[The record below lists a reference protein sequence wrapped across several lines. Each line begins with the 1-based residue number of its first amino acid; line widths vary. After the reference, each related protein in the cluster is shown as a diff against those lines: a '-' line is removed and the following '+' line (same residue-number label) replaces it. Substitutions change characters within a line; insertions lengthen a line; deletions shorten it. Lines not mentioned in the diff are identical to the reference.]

1 MYLTETPTRF
11 TFGGFMRKL
20 LVCSLV
26 LVLLLAPSS
35 LLTAQTVDTSILG
48 SLTDPQGS
56 VIPGATVLVRA
67 EATGQEKT
75 VKTSGDGQYRVQFLV
90 PGTYSVTVTATGFAQ
105 AIRTGIQ
112 LALSQQIHLDVAM
125 SLGSTQ
131 QSVEVSAGQA
141 VLQTENATLGTT
153 VDTNRTVN
161 LPLNGRKFND
171 LAVLTP
177 GVRVSNP
184 DNHSS
189 STAGSTIASNSGRSD
204 WGAVQVDGVVMTNT
218 RSAYVNSYPSVD
230 AIEEFRVQ
238 TGNFSAEYGFSA
250 GTNINVQLKS
260 GTNRFHGSAF
270 EFIRNDAVDARN
282 YFRVA
287 PLRKNILRQN
297 QFGATIGG
305 PIYKNKTF
313 FFFSYEG
320 LRSTAETP
328 SLAFV
333 LTPAQ
338 RAGDFS
344 AYTGTLRN
352 PYTGGTYASKQIP
365 VNAVAQ
371 NNINTYMPLPNGSF
385 SGGANYSGVSI
396 GDQANNQYIGRVDHK
411 FNDRNSIFVHYIYG
425 YRGFPFTD
433 TNPNFRYTGTYPMHN
448 AALQY
453 IHVFSPALVNEARA
467 GVNLEHVKQLSIRTG
482 TGFTIESLGIN
493 GFLVGGPN
501 GRPLTPNEE
510 GFPLLSISGF
520 LGIGDS
526 RAASN
531 LDYSRTF
538 LFADNVTWTKGKHTL
553 LFGAD
558 IRKVAGNATTNNTPF
573 GQQSFTGDMTGYAPA
588 DYMLGVPRT
597 SVTPEGVPI
606 SSIRQWRTAE
616 YAQDNWRLNDR
627 LTLNLGVRYEIYGV
641 PVDLNNVSRTLD
653 FNQNPIQLVP
663 APGQRLNDVW
673 SITYKD
679 IAPRLGFAWSFHPTT
694 IIRGGY
700 GMTYYGGQFDNL
712 NIMQLNPP
720 TAGSLTIT
728 NPLCSTTVNC
738 TTPPVATIQTPV
750 PASLYPNPP
759 FFNVVTMPADRHRPD
774 LQVQTWNLTVE
785 QQFGRAVL
793 SSSYVGTKGS
803 NLDTSIQYYNSPQ
816 PGGVGAV
823 QQRRPYPNFARIRAL
838 DFTGASNYNALQEH
852 LEWRVNPRSNIT
864 ASYVWSHMFDN
875 QGNSTNAGGCTC
887 QNVRSPHEWASG
899 TNDQRHN
906 LVLAY
911 VYRLPDFTKSKLAGY
926 GVNGWTINGI
936 VALATGSPV
945 NVTQS
950 TDGQNVDNPWQ
961 RPNLVQ
967 GQNAYLPS
975 KSAINGWYNKNA
987 FAVSTAT
994 FGTTPRNSL
1003 IGTGVKT
1010 VNVSVMKNFVMPYA
1024 ESHNLQVRF
1033 EAFNALNTPQFSN
1046 PGASFGASSFGLIS
1060 STKINNRE
1068 LQLAAKY
1075 VF

>member
-1 MYLTETPTRF
+1 
-11 TFGGFMRKL
+11 MRKL
-20 LVCSLV
+20 LGFLFVSF
-26 LVLLLAPSS
+26 VLLPSS
-35 LLTAQTVDTSILG
+35 ILVSQTVDTSILG
-48 SLTDPQGS
+48 SVTDPQGS
-56 VIPGATVLVRA
+56 VIADATVLVRA
-67 EATGQEKT
+67 DATGQEKT
-75 VKTSGDGQYRVQFLV
+75 VKTTGDGQYRVQYLV
-90 PGTYSVTVTATGFAQ
+90 PGIYTITVNASGFANST
-105 AIRTGIQ
+105 RSGIQ
-112 LALSQQIHLDVAM
+112 LALSQQIHLDVTM
-125 SLGSTQ
+125 SISGTQ
-131 QSVEVSAGQA
+131 QTVDVSTSQPL
-141 VLQTENATLGTT
+141 LQSENATLGTT

-177 GVRVSNP
+177 GVRITNP

-204 WGAVQVDGVVMTNT
+204 WGAVLVDGVAMTNT
-218 RSAYVNSYPSVD
+218 RSAYVNNYPSVD

-250 GTNINVQLKS
+250 GTNINVQLRS
-260 GTNRFHGSAF
+260 GTNQFHGSVF

-287 PLRKNILRQN
+287 PLKKNVLKQN
-297 QFGATIGG
+297 QFGATLGG
-305 PIYKNKTF
+305 PIYRNKTF
-313 FFFSYEG
+313 FFASYEG
-320 LRSTAETP
+320 FRSIAEVP
-328 SLAFV
+328 SLQFV
-333 LTPAQ
+333 LTQAQ
-338 RAGDFS
+338 RNGDFS

-352 PYTGGTYASKQIP
+352 PYTGGTYANKQIP

-371 NNINTYMPLPNGSF
+371 NLVNAYMPLPNGSF
-385 SGGANYSGVSI
+385 AGGANYSGASI
-396 GDQANNQYIGRVDHK
+396 GNQSNNQYIGRIDHK
-411 FNDRNSIFVHYIYG
+411 FSDKDSIFLHYIYTK
-425 YRGFPFTD
+425 RDFPNTAV
-433 TNPNFRYTGTYPMHN
+433 NPSFRYTGTNPMHN

-453 IHVFSPALVNEARA
+453 LHIFSPRLVNEVRA
-467 GVNLEHVKQLSIRTG
+467 GVNLEHVKQLSVRTG
-482 TGFTIESLGIN
+482 TGFSIESLGIN
-493 GFLVGGPN
+493 GFFVGGPA
-501 GRPLTPNEE
+501 GRPLTSNEE
-510 GFPLLSISGF
+510 GFPLLTISGF
-520 LGIGDS
+520 IGMGDS
-526 RAASN
+526 LAASN

-538 LFADNVTWTKGKHTL
+538 MLADNITFTKGKHTL
-553 LFGAD
+553 LFGTD

-588 DYMLGVPRT
+588 DYILGVPRT

-606 SSIRQWRTAE
+606 SAIRQWRTAE
-616 YAQDNWRLNDR
+616 YFQDNFRLNDR
-627 LTLNLGVRYEIYGV
+627 LTFNLGLRYEIYGV

-653 FNQNPIQLVP
+653 FSTNPIQLTP
-663 APGQRLNDVW
+663 APGQRLNNVW

-679 IAPRLGFAWSFHPTT
+679 IAPRLGFAWSFRPNT

-700 GMTYYGGQFDNL
+700 GITYYGGQFDNL

-728 NPLCSTTVNC
+728 NPFCASAATC
-738 TTPPVATIQTPV
+738 TPSGVPVATIQTPV

-759 FFNVVTMPADRHRPD
+759 FFNVVTMPADRRRPD

-803 NLDTSIQYYNSPQ
+803 NLDTSIQYFNSPA
-816 PGGVGAV
+816 PGGTGAV

-852 LEWRVNPRSNIT
+852 LEWRVNSRSNIT

-887 QNVRSPHEWASG
+887 SNVRDPHEWAPG

-906 LVLAY
+906 FVLAY
-911 VYRLPDFTKSKLAGY
+911 VYRLPDFTQSKLAGY
-926 GVNGWTINGI
+926 GINGWTINGI
-936 VALATGSPV
+936 VSLATGSPV

-950 TDGQNVDNPWQ
+950 TDGQNIDNPWQ
-961 RPNLVQ
+961 RPNLVS
-967 GQNAYLPS
+967 GQSAYLPN
-975 KSAINGWYNKNA
+975 KSVLNGWYNKNA
-987 FAVSTAT
+987 FAVSSST
-994 FGTTPRNSL
+994 FGTTPRNYL

-1010 VNVSVMKNFVMPYA
+1010 VNVSVMKNFLMPYA
-1024 ESHNLQVRF
+1024 ETHNLQIRF
-1033 EAFNALNTPQFSN
+1033 EAFNALNTPQFSS
-1046 PGASFGASSFGLIS
+1046 PGASFGAASFGLIS

-1075 VF
+1075 IF

>member
-1 MYLTETPTRF
+1 
-11 TFGGFMRKL
+11 MRQL
-20 LVCSLV
+20 LVCSFV
-26 LVLLLAPSS
+26 LALLLVPSS
-35 LLTAQTVDTSILG
+35 FLAAQTVDTSILG
-48 SLTDPQGS
+48 SVVDPQGS
-56 VIPGATVLVRA
+56 VVPGATVLIRA
-67 EATGQEKT
+67 DATGQEKT

-90 PGTYSVTVTATGFAQ
+90 PGTYTVTVTASGFAP
-105 AIRTGIQ
+105 AARTGIQ
-112 LALSQQIHLDVAM
+112 LALSQQIHLDVALT
-125 SLGSTQ
+125 LGSTQ
-131 QSVEVSAGQA
+131 QTVEVTAGQA

-153 VDTNRTVN
+153 VDTNRTLN

-189 STAGSTIASNSGRSD
+189 STAGSTIASNSGRAD

-260 GTNRFHGSAF
+260 GTNQFHGSAF

-305 PIYKNKTF
+305 PIYRNKTF

-338 RAGDFS
+338 RNGDFS

-352 PYTGGTYASKQIP
+352 PFTGGTYANKQVP

-371 NNINTYMPLPNGSF
+371 NLINTYMPLPNGTF
-385 SGGANYSGVSI
+385 SGGANYSGASI
-396 GDQANNQYIGRVDHK
+396 GNQSNNQYIARVDHK

-433 TNPNFRYTGTYPMHN
+433 VNPNFRYTGTYPMYN

-538 LFADNVTWTKGKHTL
+538 MFADNVTWTKGKHTL

-616 YAQDNWRLNDR
+616 YAQDNWRLSDR

-679 IAPRLGFAWSFHPTT
+679 IAPRVGFAWSFHPTT
-694 IIRGGY
+694 ILRGGY
-700 GMTYYGGQFDNL
+700 GITYYGGQFDNL
-712 NIMQLNPP
+712 NI
-720 TAGSLTIT
+720 T
-728 NPLCSTTVNC
+728 NPLCSTTATC

-759 FFNVVTMPADRHRPD
+759 FFNVVTMPADRRRPD
-774 LQVQTWNLTVE
+774 LQVQTWNLTLE
-785 QQFGRAVL
+785 QQFGKLVL
-793 SSSYVGTKGS
+793 DTSYVGTKGA
-803 NLDTSIQYYNSPQ
+803 NLDTSIQYFNSPQ

-823 QQRRPYPNFARIRAL
+823 QQRRPYSNFARIRAL

-887 QNVRSPHEWASG
+887 QNVRDPHEWASG

-906 LVLAY
+906 LVVAY
-911 VYRLPDFTKSKLAGY
+911 VYRLPDFTQSKLAGY
-926 GVNGWTINGI
+926 GVNGWTINGVI
-936 VALATGSPV
+936 ALATGSPV

-961 RPNLVQ
+961 RPNLLT
-967 GQNAYLPS
+967 GQSAYLPN
-975 KSAINGWYNKNA
+975 KSAVNGWYNKNA

-1010 VNVSVMKNFVMPYA
+1010 VSVSVMKNLVMPYA
-1024 ESHNLQVRF
+1024 ESHNLQIRF

-1075 VF
+1075 IF

>member
-1 MYLTETPTRF
+1 
-11 TFGGFMRKL
+11 MRKL
-20 LVCSLV
+20 LGCSLY
-26 LVLLLAPSS
+26 LVLLSS
-35 LLTAQTVDTSILG
+35 SILVGQTVDTSILG
-48 SLTDPQGS
+48 SVMDPQGS
-56 VIPGATVLVRA
+56 VIPGATVVVRA
-67 EATGQEKT
+67 DATGQEKT
-75 VKTSGDGQYRVQFLV
+75 VTTTGDGQYRVQYLV
-90 PGTYSVTVTATGFAQ
+90 PGTYTVTVNASGFAQ
-105 AIRTGIQ
+105 STRSGIQ
-112 LALSQQIHLDVAM
+112 LALSQQVHLDVPM
-125 SLGSTQ
+125 SISGTQ
-131 QSVEVSAGQA
+131 QTVDVSATQPL
-141 VLQTENATLGTT
+141 LQSESATLGAT

-177 GVRVSNP
+177 GVRISNP

-189 STAGSTIASNSGRSD
+189 STAGSTIAANSGRAD
-204 WGAVQVDGVVMTNT
+204 WGAVLVDGIAMTNT
-218 RSAYVNSYPSVD
+218 RSAYVNNYPSVD

-250 GTNINVQLKS
+250 GSNINVQLKS
-260 GTNRFHGSAF
+260 GTNNFHGSAF

-287 PLRKNILRQN
+287 PLKKNVLKQN
-297 QFGATIGG
+297 QFGGTVGG
-305 PIYKNKTF
+305 PIFRNKTF
-313 FFFSYEG
+313 FFASYEG
-320 LRSTAETP
+320 LRSIAETP

-333 LTPAQ
+333 PTPAQ
-338 RAGDFS
+338 RNGDFS

-352 PYTGGTYASKQIP
+352 PFTGGTYTNKQVP

-371 NNINTYMPLPNGSF
+371 NIINTYMPLPNGSF
-385 SGGANYSGVSI
+385 AGGANYSGASI
-396 GDQANNQYIGRVDHK
+396 GNQSNNQFIGRVDHK
-411 FNDRNSIFVHYIYG
+411 FNDKNSLFIHYIYSN
-425 YRGFPFTD
+425 RNFPNTD
-433 TNPNFRYTGTYPMHN
+433 VNPNFRYTGTYPMDN

-453 IHVFSPALVNEARA
+453 IHVFSPTLVNEFRG
-467 GVNLEHVKQLSIRTG
+467 GVNMEHVKQLSVRTG

-493 GFLVGGPN
+493 GFLVGGPA
-501 GRPLTPNEE
+501 GRPLTSNEE

-520 LGIGDS
+520 LGMGDS

-538 LFADNVTWTKGKHTL
+538 MGADNVTWTKGKHTL

-588 DYMLGVPRT
+588 DFMLGIPRT

-606 SSIRQWRTAE
+606 SAIRQWRTAE
-616 YAQDNWRLNDR
+616 YVQDNFRLNDR

-641 PVDLNNVSRTLD
+641 PVDINNVSRTLD
-653 FNQNPIQLVP
+653 FSQNPIQLVP

-679 IAPRLGFAWSFHPTT
+679 IAPRLGFAWSFRPTT
-694 IIRGGY
+694 IVRGGY
-700 GMTYYGGQFDNL
+700 GITYYGGQFDNL

-728 NPLCSTTVNC
+728 NPLCSTTVGC

-759 FFNVVTMPADRHRPD
+759 FFNVVTMPADRRRPD
-774 LQVQTWNLTVE
+774 LRVQTWNLTVE
-785 QQFGRAVL
+785 QQFGRVVL
-793 SSSYVGTKGS
+793 ASSYVGTKGGD
-803 NLDTSIQYYNSPQ
+803 LDTSIQYFNSPA

-823 QQRRPYPNFARIRAL
+823 QQRRPYSNFARIRAL

-852 LEWRVNPRSNIT
+852 LEWHVNQRSNVT

-887 QNVRSPHEWASG
+887 SNVRNPHEWAPG

-906 LVLAY
+906 FILAY
-911 VYRLPDFTKSKLAGY
+911 VYRLPDFTQSKLAGY
-926 GVNGWTINGI
+926 AANGWTLNGLI
-936 VALATGSPV
+936 ALATGSPI

-950 TDGQNVDNPWQ
+950 TDGQNIDNPWQ
-961 RPNLVQ
+961 RPNLVT
-967 GQNAYLPS
+967 GQNPYLPN

-994 FGTTPRNSL
+994 FGTTSRNSL
-1003 IGTGVKT
+1003 LGTGVKT

-1024 ESHNLQVRF
+1024 DSHNLQVRF

-1046 PGASFGASSFGLIS
+1046 PGASFGASSFGQIS

-1068 LQLAAKY
+1068 LQLAVKY
-1075 VF
+1075 LF

>member
-1 MYLTETPTRF
+1 
-11 TFGGFMRKL
+11 MRKL
-20 LVCSLV
+20 LGCAFVVLSFLSCSALFG
-26 LVLLLAPSS
+26 
-35 LLTAQTVDTSILG
+35 QTVDTSILG
-48 SLTDPQGS
+48 SVMDPQGS
-56 VIPGATVLVRA
+56 VIPNATVIVRA
-67 EATGQEKT
+67 EATGQEKSVT
-75 VKTSGDGQYRVQFLV
+75 TTGDGQYRVQYLV
-90 PGTYSVTVTATGFAQ
+90 PGRYTVTVNAPGFAPTV
-105 AIRTGIQ
+105 RSGIQ
-112 LALSQQIHLDVAM
+112 LALSQQIHLDIPM
-125 SLGSTQ
+125 SLSGTQ
-131 QSVEVSAGQA
+131 QSVDVSATQA
-141 VLQTENATLGTT
+141 LLQSENATLGAT

-189 STAGSTIASNSGRSD
+189 STAGSTIASNSGRAD
-204 WGAVQVDGVVMTNT
+204 WGAVQVDGIVMTNT

-260 GTNRFHGSAF
+260 GTNAFHGSAF

-287 PLRKNILRQN
+287 PLKNNVLKQN
-297 QFGATIGG
+297 QFGATLGG
-305 PIYKNKTF
+305 PIYRNKTF
-313 FFFSYEG
+313 FFVSYEG
-320 LRSTAETP
+320 LRSIAEVP
-328 SLAFV
+328 SLSNV

-338 RAGDFS
+338 RNGDFS
-344 AYTGTLRN
+344 AYSGTLKN
-352 PYTGGTYASKQIP
+352 PYTGGTYANKQIP
-365 VNAVAQ
+365 LNAVAQ
-371 NNINTYMPLPNGSF
+371 NIINTYMPLPNGAF
-385 SGGANYSGVSI
+385 AGGQNYSGVSI
-396 GDQANNQYIGRVDHK
+396 GNQSNNQYIGRVDHK
-411 FNDRNSIFVHYIYG
+411 FNDKNSIVVHYIYG
-425 YRGFPFTD
+425 MRDFPNTD

-467 GVNLEHVKQLSIRTG
+467 GVNLEHVKQLSVRTG

-501 GRPLTPNEE
+501 GRPLTSNEE
-510 GFPLLSISGF
+510 GFPLLTISGF
-520 LGIGDS
+520 LGMGDS

-538 LFADNVTWTKGKHTL
+538 MFADNVTLTKGKHTL

-573 GQQSFTGDMTGYAPA
+573 GQQSFTGDMTGFAPA
-588 DYMLGVPRT
+588 DFMLGVPRT

-606 SSIRQWRTAE
+606 TAARQWRTAE
-616 YAQDNWRLNDR
+616 YFQDNYRMNDK
-627 LTLNLGVRYEIYGV
+627 LTLNLGIRYEIYAP
-641 PVDLNNVSRTLD
+641 PVDTNNVSRTLD
-653 FNQNPIQLVP
+653 FSQNPPVLTP
-663 APGQRLNDVW
+663 APGQRLNNIW
-673 SITYKD
+673 AITHKD
-679 IAPRLGFAWSFHPTT
+679 IAPRVGFAYSATPTT
-694 IIRGGY
+694 VIRGGY
-700 GMTYYGGQFDNL
+700 GITYYGGQFDNI
-712 NIMQLNPP
+712 NILQLNPP

-728 NPLCSTTVNC
+728 NPTLG
-738 TTPPVATIQTPV
+738 PVATIQTPV

-759 FFNVVTMPADRHRPD
+759 FFNVVTMPADRRRPD
-774 LQVQTWNLTVE
+774 AMIQTWNATIE

-793 SSSYVGTKGS
+793 ATSYVGTKGTD
-803 NLDTSIQYYNSPQ
+803 LDTSIQYFNSPP
-816 PGGVGAV
+816 PGPGTI
-823 QQRRPYPNFARIRAL
+823 QTRRPYPTFARIRAL

-852 LEWRVNPRSNIT
+852 LEWRVNARSNIT
-864 ASYVWSHMFDN
+864 VSYVWSHMFDN

-887 QNVRSPHEWASG
+887 QDVRNPHEWASG

-906 LVLAY
+906 FVLAY
-911 VYRLPDFTKSKLAGY
+911 VYRLPDFSQNKLAGY
-926 GVNGWTINGI
+926 GVNGWTLNGLI
-936 VALATGSPV
+936 GLASGSPV

-950 TDGQNVDNPWQ
+950 TDSQNVDNPWQ
-961 RPNLVQ
+961 RPSLVQ
-967 GQNAYLPS
+967 GVSPYIAN
-975 KSAINGWYNKNA
+975 KSAINGWYNRNA
-987 FAVSTAT
+987 FALSGYA
-994 FGTTPRNSL
+994 FGTTPRNYL

-1010 VNVSVMKNFVMPYA
+1010 VNLSVMKNFAMPYA

-1046 PGASFGASSFGLIS
+1046 PNSSFGAAAFGQIS

-1068 LQLAAKY
+1068 LQLAVKY
-1075 VF
+1075 LF

>member
-1 MYLTETPTRF
+1 MRRLTRCF
-11 TFGGFMRKL
+11 
-20 LVCSLV
+20 
-26 LVLLLAPSS
+26 VLLFASTLPSS
-35 LLTAQTVDTSILG
+35 VLLAQTVDTSILG
-48 SLTDPQGS
+48 SVMDPQGS
-56 VIPGATVLVRA
+56 VVPGATVVVHA
-67 EATGQEKT
+67 DATGQEKSI
-75 VKTSGDGQYRVQFLV
+75 KTTGDGQYRVQYLV
-90 PGTYSVTVTATGFAQ
+90 PGTYTVTVTASGFAPSV
-105 AIRTGIQ
+105 RSGIQ
-112 LALSQQIHLDVAM
+112 LALSQQIHLDVSV

-131 QSVEVSAGQA
+131 QTVEVSAGQA
-141 VLQTENATLGTT
+141 VLQTESATLGTT

-189 STAGSTIASNSGRSD
+189 STAGSTIASNSGRGD
-204 WGAVQVDGVVMTNT
+204 WGAVQVDGVVMTNN

-260 GTNRFHGSAF
+260 GTNQFHGSAF

-287 PLRKNILRQN
+287 PLKKNALKQN

-305 PIYKNKTF
+305 PIFKNKTF

-320 LRSTAETP
+320 LRSIAETP
-328 SLAFV
+328 SLANV

-338 RAGDFS
+338 RNGDFS
-344 AYTGTLRN
+344 AYSGTLKN
-352 PYTGGTYASKQIP
+352 PYTGGTYANKQIP
-365 VNAVAQ
+365 VNATAQ
-371 NNINTYMPLPNGSF
+371 NLINTYMPLPNGVF
-385 SGGANYSGVSI
+385 SGGQNYSGASI
-396 GDQANNQYIGRVDHK
+396 GNQSNNQYVARVDHK
-411 FNDRNSIFVHYIYG
+411 FNDRDSIFIHYIYG

-433 TNPNFRYTGTYPMHN
+433 VNPNFRYTGTYPMYN

-453 IHVFSPALVNEARA
+453 IHVFSPTLLNEARA
-467 GVNLEHVKQLSIRTG
+467 GVNLEHVKQLSVRTG

-510 GFPLLSISGF
+510 GFPLLTISGY

-538 LFADNVTWTKGKHTL
+538 MFADNVTWTKGKHTL
-553 LFGAD
+553 LFGTD
-558 IRKVAGNATTNNTPF
+558 IRMAADNATTNNTPF

-597 SVTPEGVPI
+597 SITPEGVPI
-606 SSIRQWRTAE
+606 TAARQWRTAE
-616 YAQDNWRLNDR
+616 YFQDNWRMTDR
-627 LTLNLGVRYEIYGV
+627 LTLNLGLRYEIYAP
-641 PVDLNNVSRTLD
+641 PVDINNVTRTLD
-653 FNQNPIQLVP
+653 FSQNPPVLTP
-663 APGQRLNDVW
+663 APGQRLNNIW

-679 IAPRLGFAWSFHPTT
+679 VAPRLGFAWSVYPTT
-694 IIRGGY
+694 ILRGGY
-700 GMTYYGGQFDNL
+700 GITYYGGQFDNI
-712 NIMQLNPP
+712 NILQLNPP

-728 NPLCSTTVNC
+728 NPNTGPTA
-738 TTPPVATIQTPV
+738 PPLATIQTPV
-750 PASLYPNPP
+750 PAALYPANP
-759 FFNVVTMPADRHRPD
+759 FFNVVTIPADRRRPD
-774 LQVQTWNLTVE
+774 VMIQTWNLTVE
-785 QQFGRAVL
+785 QQFGKVVL
-793 SSSYVGTKGS
+793 DTSYVGTHGT

-816 PGGVGAV
+816 PGPGAI
-823 QQRRPYPNFARIRAL
+823 QQRRPYNTYARIRAL

-852 LEWRVNPRSNIT
+852 VEWRVNPRSNIT

-887 QNVRSPHEWASG
+887 QDVRNPHEWASG

-906 LVLAY
+906 LVVAY
-911 VYRLPDFTKSKLAGY
+911 VYRLPDFAKSRLAGF
-926 GVNGWTINGI
+926 GANGWTLNGL
-936 VALATGSPV
+936 VALASGNPV

-950 TDGQNVDNPWQ
+950 TDSQNVDNPWQ
-961 RPNLVQ
+961 RPSLVP
-967 GQNAYLPS
+967 GVNPFTAN
-975 KSAINGWYNKNA
+975 KSAINGWYNRNA
-987 FAVSTAT
+987 FALSGFA
-994 FGTTPRNSL
+994 FGTTPRNYL
-1003 IGTGVKT
+1003 IGPGVKT
-1010 VNVSVMKNFVMPYA
+1010 INVSVMKNFAMPYA
-1024 ESHNLQVRF
+1024 ESHNLQIRF

-1046 PGASFGASSFGLIS
+1046 PGASFGASSFGVIS

-1075 VF
+1075 LF

>member
-1 MYLTETPTRF
+1 
-11 TFGGFMRKL
+11 MRKL
-20 LVCSLV
+20 LVCSFV
-26 LVLLLAPSS
+26 LVLLLIPSC

-48 SLTDPQGS
+48 SVTDPQGS
-56 VIPGATVLVRA
+56 VVPDATVLIRA
-67 EATGQEKT
+67 DATGQEKT
-75 VKTSGDGQYRVQFLV
+75 VKTSGDGQYRVQYLV
-90 PGTYSVTVTATGFAQ
+90 PGSYTVTVTASGFAQ
-105 AIRTGIQ
+105 AARTGIQ
-112 LALSQQIHLDVAM
+112 LALSQQIHLDVALT
-125 SLGSTQ
+125 LGSTQ
-131 QSVEVSAGQA
+131 QTVEVNAGQA
-141 VLQTENATLGTT
+141 LLQTENATLGTT

-177 GVRVSNP
+177 GVTVTNP

-189 STAGSTIASNSGRSD
+189 STAGSRIASNSGRGD

-260 GTNRFHGSAF
+260 GTNQFHGSVF

-287 PLRKNILRQN
+287 PLKKNVLKQN
-297 QFGATIGG
+297 QFGATLGG

-320 LRSTAETP
+320 LRSIAETP

-338 RAGDFS
+338 RNGDFS
-344 AYTGTLRN
+344 AYTGTLKN
-352 PYTGGTYASKQIP
+352 PYTGGTYANKQVP

-371 NNINTYMPLPNGSF
+371 NIINTYMPLPNGTF

-396 GDQANNQYIGRVDHK
+396 GDQSNNQYIARVDHK
-411 FNDRNSIFVHYIYG
+411 FNDRNSLFIHYIYG
-425 YRGFPFTD
+425 FRNFPDTD
-433 TNPNFRYTGTYPMHN
+433 VNPNFRYTGTYPMHN

-453 IHVFSPALVNEARA
+453 IHVFSPALVNEVRA
-467 GVNLEHVKQLSIRTG
+467 GVNLEHVKQLSVRTG

-510 GFPLLSISGF
+510 GFPLLTISGY
-520 LGIGDS
+520 LGMGDS
-526 RAASN
+526 RASSN

-538 LFADNVTWTKGKHTL
+538 MFADNVTLTKGKHTL

-597 SVTPEGVPI
+597 SITPEGVPI
-606 SSIRQWRTAE
+606 TAARQWRTAE
-616 YAQDNWRLNDR
+616 YFQDNWRMNDR
-627 LTLNLGVRYEIYGV
+627 LTLNLGVRYEIYAP
-641 PVDLNNVSRTLD
+641 PVDTNNVSRTLD
-653 FNQNPIQLVP
+653 FNQTPPVLTP
-663 APGQRLNDVW
+663 APGLRLNDIW

-679 IAPRLGFAWSFHPTT
+679 IAPRLGFAWSWTPTT
-694 IIRGGY
+694 ILRGGY
-700 GMTYYGGQFDNL
+700 GMTYYGGQFDNI
-712 NIMQLNPP
+712 NILQLNPP

-728 NPLCSTTVNC
+728 NPNTGPSA
-738 TTPPVATIQTPV
+738 PPVATIQTPV
-750 PASLYPNPP
+750 PAALYPANP
-759 FFNVVTMPADRHRPD
+759 FFNVVSMPADRHRPD
-774 LQVQTWNLTVE
+774 AMVQTWNATIE
-785 QQFGRAVL
+785 QQFGKLVL
-793 SSSYVGTKGS
+793 DTSYVGTHGS

-816 PGGVGAV
+816 PGPGTI
-823 QQRRPYPNFARIRAL
+823 QPRRPYPTYARIRAL

-852 LEWRVNPRSNIT
+852 LEWRVNPQSNIT

-875 QGNSTNAGGCTC
+875 QGNSTNTGGCTC
-887 QNVRSPHEWASG
+887 QDVRHPHEWANG

-906 LVLAY
+906 LVVAY
-911 VYRLPDFTKSKLAGY
+911 VYRLPNFVQSKMAGLAA
-926 GVNGWTINGI
+926 NGWTLNGLI
-936 VALATGSPV
+936 ALASGNPV

-950 TDGQNVDNPWQ
+950 TDSQNVDNPWQ
-961 RPNLVQ
+961 RPNIVA
-967 GQNAYLPS
+967 GMNPYVAN
-975 KSAINGWYNKNA
+975 KSALNGWYNKNA
-987 FAVSTAT
+987 FALSGYA

-1003 IGTGVKT
+1003 LGPGVKT
-1010 VNVSVMKNFVMPYA
+1010 VNVSVMKNFAMPYA

-1046 PGASFGASSFGLIS
+1046 PGSSFGASSFGQIS

-1068 LQLAAKY
+1068 LQLAVKY
-1075 VF
+1075 LF

>member
-1 MYLTETPTRF
+1 
-11 TFGGFMRKL
+11 
-20 LVCSLV
+20 
-26 LVLLLAPSS
+26 
-35 LLTAQTVDTSILG
+35 
-48 SLTDPQGS
+48 
-56 VIPGATVLVRA
+56 
-67 EATGQEKT
+67 
-75 VKTSGDGQYRVQFLV
+75 VQFLV